1 MNKPPSGI
9 IRSDDSGVL
18 LMIGGD
24 DREEF
29 QAPRQAIR
37 ILARGRGIEPL
48 ETRLPLAFDILS
60 GRECVAII
68 LCESCPG
75 AYSQCFLRRL
85 RRLFPLT
92 PVILLAGDL
101 CEGEG
106 RTGNLPP
113 GIVRVCRRQW
123 RGFVKDD
130 LEPFLSDGTG
140 RLALPP
146 IAADEDYLALA
157 SRPLG
162 DFPSLPCGSPPPP
175 EAIAFRPSDSDPKEA
190 PLAPICVVAA
200 YDHALGEMIAD
211 VWRRRGKGC
220 EMFTAAALLA
230 ARSVRP
236 GDPERIVVDSAARRT
251 ADELPVI
258 EKLSAAFPRSQID
271 LLLFAPRFEDERL
284 FAPLT
289 NVRLIAKPFV

>member
-1 MNKPPSGI
+1 MNRHPCGI

-18 LMIGGD
+18 LMVGGD

-37 ILARGRGIEPL
+37 ILARGRGIEPI
-48 ETRLPLAFDILS
+48 ETRLPLDFDLLS
-60 GRECVAII
+60 GKECVAIV
-68 LCESCPG
+68 LCESYPG
-75 AYSQCFLRRL
+75 SYSQCFLRRL

-106 RTGNLPP
+106 RTGDLPP

-123 RGFVKDD
+123 REFVKDD
-130 LEPFLSDGTG
+130 LEPFLTGGTG

-146 IAADEDYLALA
+146 IAADEDYLVLA

-162 DFPSLPCGSPPPP
+162 DFPPLLHGGDSPA
-175 EAIAFRPSDSDPKEA
+175 EAIAFRSPDSDPKEA
-190 PLAPICVVAA
+190 ALAPICVVSPF
-200 YDHALGEMIAD
+200 DHALGEMIAEI
-211 VWRRRGKGC
+211 WRQRGKGS
-220 EMFTAAALLA
+220 ETFTADSLLA
-230 ARSVRP
+230 AREKRP
-236 GDPERIVVDSAARRT
+236 GDPERIVVDSVARKS
-251 ADELPVI
+251 ADELPTI
-258 EKLSAAFPRSQID
+258 KKLSAAFPRTQID
-271 LLLFAPRFEDERL
+271 LLLFAPRIEDERL
-284 FAPLT
+284 FVPLT

>member
-1 MNKPPSGI
+1 MNKPASGI
-9 IRSDDSGVL
+9 FRSDDSGIL

-29 QAPRQAIR
+29 QTPRQAIR
-37 ILARGRGIEPL
+37 ILARGRGIEPV
-48 ETRLPLAFDILS
+48 ETRLPLAFDTLS
-60 GRECVAII
+60 GKECIAVI
-68 LCESCPG
+68 LCQSCPG
-75 AYSQCFLRRL
+75 AYSQNFLRRL
-85 RRLFPLT
+85 RRLSPLT

-106 RTGNLPP
+106 RTGNLPL
-113 GIVRVCRRQW
+113 GIVRVCRRRW
-123 RGFVKDD
+123 RQFVSDD
-130 LEPFLSDGTG
+130 LEPFLTSGTG

-146 IAADEDYLALA
+146 IAADEDYLVLA
-157 SRPLG
+157 SRSHGAFPP
-162 DFPSLPCGSPPPP
+162 FPSGDAPPS
-175 EAIAFRPSDSDPKEA
+175 EAIAFRSPNIDPKEA
-190 PLAPICVVAA
+190 PLPPICVVAA
-200 YDHALGEMIAD
+200 YDHAMGEMIAD
-211 VWRRRGKGC
+211 LWRRRGKGS
-220 EMFTAAALLA
+220 ETFTADTLLA
-230 ARSVRP
+230 ARAVRP
-236 GDPERIVVDSAARRT
+236 GDPERIILDSVARRT